1 MPDLANRRK
10 SRVDPLADAELLDDM
25 GVGPEAEQ
33 PVRRSMTVGR
43 ADDPAER
50 EADRMADAALGALGE
65 FDDATSAVRRQA
77 TDDPLGGAEVGP
89 DLQRRI
95 DAKRGGGSPLGERES
110 VAFSQAYGVDLSGV
124 RVHADPEADQL
135 SRSLQADAFTVG
147 SDVFFRGGKFQPGT
161 GEGDHLIGHELAHV
175 ATESG
180 GASRSIHR
188 FMSPSEFYDITYEGF
203 FTSRAS
209 AQTTI
214 YTMLEEYHKIGNEG
228 IVPDSK
234 VPAAVAKLKGMIR
247 IAEAYMSDHVDEKGN
262 PDPNRASRY
271 AGFLQFYDRA
281 LSQVEALEDRMGGS
295 VDTTSIPED
304 TRVAQLTKHYMG
316 DSTPL
321 FEKAGLA
328 MDKLLQEPGQSAEFS
343 IALKIPIG
351 SGFIEGS
358 MKVEGS
364 RDGESEADRS
374 TDKFEV
380 RAEVMIS
387 GGVGI
392 SGIAEIKAGLG
403 GYVAAKGTGGI
414 QAAKLME
421 YAMYR
426 RLAESSLVPWEV
438 EAYIFGGSAN
448 DRGKRRAERKANATE
463 REAFGEGGDEENYA
477 ETGAQVAV
485 GAEIDA
491 GVVGV
496 GAEVSAFSGRRTD
509 RKSLADAGKTAGD
522 KNKKRSSFANTVT
535 GGMRG
540 AQEYTGRESRGI
552 AFKVGLTAP
561 FAVELEFAASWL
573 AEKGGGEGNKV
584 MKVDSVG
591 LTLSCEEIPLTS
603 LAGDA
608 GAEMIISAIDRIR
621 GYVDAVND
629 ETCDDKEAAVIES
642 ELENQRDD
650 AIGKAQGALEAAAGI
665 GNKEALGF
673 ELGYDFKEKK
683 LEFKLTRTTAKSI
696 NLGVVSME
704 AKKTETVMTLGKE
717 FGGDGEAK

>member
-1 MPDLANRRK
+1 MPDLADRRT
-10 SRVDPLADAELLDDM
+10 SRVDSLADAELLNDM

-50 EADRMADAALGALGE
+50 EADRMADAALGTLGD

-124 RVHADPEADQL
+124 RVHADSEADQL

-147 SDVFFRGGKFQPGT
+147 NDVFFRGGKFRPGT

-188 FMSPSEFYDITYEGF
+188 FMSPKEFYDITYEGF
-203 FTSRAS
+203 FTSRAA

-214 YTMLEEYHKIGNEG
+214 HTMLEEYHKIGNDG

-262 PDPNRASRY
+262 PDPNRAKRY
-271 AGFLQFYDRA
+271 AGFLQFYNRA

-304 TRVAQLTKHYMG
+304 TRVSQLTKHYMG

-328 MDKLLQEPGQSAEFS
+328 MDNLLKEPGQSAEFS

-351 SGFIEGS
+351 PGFIEGS

-364 RDGESEADRS
+364 RDGDDEADRS

-380 RAEVMIS
+380 RAELMIS

-403 GYVAAKGTGGI
+403 GYVAAKGTGGV

-426 RLAESSLVPWEV
+426 RLAESNVVPWEV

-463 REAFGEGGDEENYA
+463 KEAFGEGGDDDNYA
-477 ETGAQVAV
+477 ESGGQVAV

-491 GVVGV
+491 GVVGI
-496 GAEVSAFSGRRTD
+496 GAEVSGYAGRRTD
-509 RKSLADAGKTAGD
+509 RKSLEDAGKTAGD
-522 KNKKRSSFANTVT
+522 KNKKRSSFANTVS

-540 AQEYTGRESRGI
+540 AQEFTGRESRGI
-552 AFKVGLTAP
+552 ALKVGLTAP

-573 AEKGGGEGNKV
+573 AEKGGDGHKV

-603 LAGDA
+603 LAGDS
-608 GAEMIISAIDRIR
+608 GAEMIITAIDRIR
-621 GYVDAVND
+621 GYMDAVND
-629 ETCDDKEAAVIES
+629 ETCDDKEAAVIDS
-642 ELENQRDD
+642 ELQNQRDD

-665 GNKEALGF
+665 ETAEALGF
-673 ELGYDFKEKK
+673 ELAYDFKEKK
-683 LEFKLTRTTAKSI
+683 LEFKLTRTTTKSI
-696 NLGVVSME
+696 DLGVVSME